1 VTFLIDTMVISEL
14 RKRERAHPAVLRW
27 VRSTTADQHH
37 TSVLVIGELRRGVEL
52 KRRHDRPQAAALDEW
67 LDTVVA
73 RYDGR
78 ILPVDETVAQAWGR
92 MGIPDPVPDID
103 GLIAA
108 TAAVHGLILVT
119 RERKAAQRFGVSVLN
134 PFVS

>member
-1 VTFLIDTMVISEL
+1 
-14 RKRERAHPAVLRW
+14 
-27 VRSTTADQHH
+27 
-37 TSVLVIGELRRGVEL
+37 
-52 KRRHDRPQAAALDEW
+52 
-67 LDTVVA
+67 
-73 RYDGR
+73 
-78 ILPVDETVAQAWGR
+78 